1 MDIREKV
8 RDWEILWDLQSGAE
22 HVLIRFGIT
31 IRFIEL
37 VENPLHTGLYNFE
50 KADWPQFHNHF
61 KQFAV
66 PVLALYYS
74 QNLWINDEVD
84 LLVKEMQECI

>member
-1 MDIREKV
+1 M
-8 RDWEILWDLQSGAE
+8 
-22 HVLIRFGIT
+22 LIRFGIV

-37 VENPLHTGLYNFE
+37 IKNPLHTGPYNLE
-50 KADWPQFHNHF
+50 KVNWSRFRNRL
-61 KQFAV
+61 KQFAT
-66 PVLALYYS
+66 PVLTLYYS